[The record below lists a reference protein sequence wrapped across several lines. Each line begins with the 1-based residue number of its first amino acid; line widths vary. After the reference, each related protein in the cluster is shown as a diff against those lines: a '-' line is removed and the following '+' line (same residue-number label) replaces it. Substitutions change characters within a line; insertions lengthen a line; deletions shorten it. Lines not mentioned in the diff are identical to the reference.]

1 MEWHLMKFANLH
13 SSLPRAAS
21 VLLIAIAA
29 LLQSGC
35 GGGGSDRSGT
45 AAAGS
50 TSPPTAPTP
59 GGSPAPA
66 TPLANEQPVVVDAG
80 ASNGI
85 NLLYTNVTICTPG
98 DAAACT
104 TIDHVLVDTG
114 STGLRLFASTLPA
127 AVKPVQRFTSNNIPL
142 VECMQFADGYSWGP
156 VKSVDVKLGG
166 ETVRSMA
173 VQIIGDPAYP
183 AVPTDCSS
191 TGPSENTVSDFGSNG
206 VLGIGNFLEDCGSA
220 CANNAVAGVYYAC
233 ANTGCAATKVA
244 TTLQVRHPVAQ
255 LAANNNGT
263 LIRLPAVPQ
272 DGAVS
277 VSGSLVFGIG
287 TATNNGLGAAKIFT
301 VDPSDAT
308 LVVTANGKTYAS
320 SFVDSGSNANFFPS
334 ATTPVCTSGFYCP
347 ASQQTVAAV
356 LQGRNGVNASVDFT
370 FDNADTMFRV
380 HPTYGVLPMLAGPAF
395 DATAVDLG
403 LPLFLGR
410 SVYTA
415 IEGRSTPGGVGPYIA
430 F

>member
-1 MEWHLMKFANLH
+1 MKFAKVQ
-13 SSLPRAAS
+13 SCLPRAAS
-21 VLLIAIAA
+21 VLLIVVAA
-29 LLQSGC
+29 LIQSGC
-35 GGGGSDRSGT
+35 GGGSSSSGT

-50 TSPPTAPTP
+50 TSSPTVPTP

-66 TPLANEQPVVVDAG
+66 TPLANEQSVVVDTG
-80 ASNGI
+80 PSNGV
-85 NLLYTNVTICTPG
+85 NLLYTSVTVCSPG
-98 DAAACT
+98 DSTACT

-114 STGLRLFASTLPA
+114 STGLRLFASTLPPT
-127 AVKPVQRFTSNNIPL
+127 VKPVQRFSATNVPL

-156 VKSVDVKLGG
+156 VKAVDVKLGS

-183 AVPTDCSS
+183 TVPTDCSS

-206 VLGIGNFLEDCGSA
+206 VLGVGNFVEDCGSA
-220 CANNAVAGVYYAC
+220 CANAAVAGVYYAC
-233 ANTGCAATKVA
+233 ANTGCTATKVA
-244 TTLQVRHPVAQ
+244 TALQVRNPVAQ
-255 LAANNNGT
+255 LAANNNGVV
-263 LIRLPAVPQ
+263 IRLPSVPQ

-301 VDPSDAT
+301 VDPADGT
-308 LVVTANGKTYAS
+308 LTVTANGTTYAS
-320 SFVDSGSNANFFPS
+320 SFVDSGSNGNFFPS
-334 ATTPVCTSGFYCP
+334 AGTPVCTSGFYCP
-347 ASQQTVAAV
+347 SARQSVPAV

-370 FDNADTMFRV
+370 FDNADTMFRL
-380 HPTYGVLPMLAGPAF
+380 HPTFGVLPMLAGPAF
-395 DATAVDLG
+395 DPTAVDLG